1 MLGKNYYPFCF
12 RVPVNSA
19 TSSNDDRVLDL
30 LRRRGPLGIAE
41 LSEALEVT
49 ATAIRQRLTRVVER
63 GLVER
68 ERVSAG
74 RGRPSYRYR
83 LSEQGFR
90 HAGNNFAELATAL
103 WQEVRDIPNLEVR
116 RGLLRRI
123 AERMHVGMGQSVE
136 GASVGERMTS
146 LAATLEARGVA
157 ADVQSTGGLPVLSVL
172 ACPYPGLADQDRGV
186 CALERMLFAE
196 LLNHDVK
203 LAECRLDG
211 DACCRFEL
219 SGAAVAAPGAG

>member
-1 MLGKNYYPFCF
+1 MLGENRYPF
-12 RVPVNSA
+12 RGERLVNPA
-19 TSSNDDRVLDL
+19 TSSNDDVVLDL

-41 LSEALEVT
+41 LSKALSVT

-74 RGRPSYRYR
+74 RGRPSFRYR

-90 HAGNNFAELATAL
+90 HAGNNFAELAMAL
-103 WQEVRDIPNLEVR
+103 WQEVRDIPNVEVR

-123 AERMHVGMGQSVE
+123 AERMHVGMGQGVE
-136 GASVGERMTS
+136 GASASERMAS
-146 LAATLEARGVA
+146 LAGTLEARGVA
-157 ADVQSTGGLPVLSVL
+157 TDVQSVAGLPVLSVL

-219 SGAAVAAPGAG
+219 SGAAVAAPTVG

>member
-1 MLGKNYYPFCF
+1 MNL
-12 RVPVNSA
+12 A
-19 TSSNDDRVLDL
+19 TSSNDDVLLDL

-41 LSEALEVT
+41 LSDALEVT

-103 WQEVRDIPNLEVR
+103 WQEVRDIPNVEVR

-123 AERMHVGMGQSVE
+123 AERMHVGMGQSIE
-136 GASVGERMTS
+136 GTTTGERMAS

-186 CALERMLFAE
+186 CALERMLFGE
-196 LLNHDVK
+196 LLNNAVK
-203 LAECRLDG
+203 LPECRLDG

-219 SGAAVAAPGAG
+219 SGAAVTAPAAD